1 MFVQLAVL
9 AGCDYVDNIR
19 GLGLMSALP
28 IVTKFRS
35 VPADCRVKR
44 ILMHLQKMGR
54 TVNTTRSCL

>member
-28 IVTKFRS
+28 IITKFRS
-35 VPADCRVKR
+35 IPADSRVKR

-54 TVNTTRSCL
+54 TVNTTRSFL